1 MEKPP
6 ERKPFRILHDDE
18 FRALTTQQRVE
29 YLKEAMQVRNSI
41 NRQIDAE
48 IGNLLPSSRRRDKS

>member
-1 MEKPP
+1 MDKPP
-6 ERKPFRILHDDE
+6 KRFRILHDDE

-29 YLKEAMQVRNSI
+29 YLKEAMAVRNSI

-48 IGNLLPSSRRRDKS
+48 ISNLLPSANEKKKS

>member
-1 MEKPP
+1 MDKQPK
-6 ERKPFRILHDDE
+6 RFRILHDDE

-29 YLKEAMQVRNSI
+29 YLKEAMAVRNSL

-48 IGNLLPSSRRRDKS
+48 ISNLLPSANDDKKKS

>member
-1 MEKPP
+1 MDKSPK
-6 ERKPFRILHDDE
+6 RFRILHDDE

-29 YLKEAMQVRNSI
+29 YLKEAMAVRNSI

-48 IGNLLPSSRRRDKS
+48 ISNLLPSANEKKKS

>member
-1 MEKPP
+1 MAEP

-18 FRALTTQQRVE
+18 FWALTTQQRVE
-29 YLKEAMQVRNSI
+29 YLKEAMAVRNSI

-48 IGNLLPSSRRRDKS
+48 ISNLLPSAKRKDEL

>member
-1 MEKPP
+1 MDKHPP
-6 ERKPFRILHDDE
+6 KRFRILHDDE

-29 YLKEAMQVRNSI
+29 YLKEAMAVRNSI

-48 IGNLLPSSRRRDKS
+48 ISNLLPSANEKKKS